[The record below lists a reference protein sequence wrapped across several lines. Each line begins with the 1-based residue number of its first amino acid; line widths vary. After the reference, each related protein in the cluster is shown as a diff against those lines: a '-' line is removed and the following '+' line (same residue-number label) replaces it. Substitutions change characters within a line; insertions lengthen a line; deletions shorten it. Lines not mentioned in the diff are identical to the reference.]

1 MQSACKALCRAR
13 HSTLLLTAAI
23 LSSHC
28 YDRLVYNVRQR
39 RLGEEGEDATRLTL
53 ADGNAP
59 IAQIAI
65 RADRVRRGS
74 ITKET
79 PTL

>member
-1 MQSACKALCRAR
+1 MFGNGGWGKSAT
-13 HSTLLLTAAI
+13 TLRG
-23 LSSHC
+23 S
-28 YDRLVYNVRQR
+28 
-39 RLGEEGEDATRLTL
+39 TL

-74 ITKET
+74 ITKEI